1 MRVLVDT
8 NVVLDFLL
16 HREPWMAQSRELL
29 RAQREGKVGLFISA
43 NSVTDLFYVIRRQAG
58 RHRAWTAIRACLKH
72 LTVVANGRAELL
84 AAAQLDGPDFE
95 DNLQVVCAVA
105 AQVEA
110 IVTRDTT
117 GFDFS
122 PQPSDAASR
131 RDQQARSIVT
141 QEPSRR
147 IARSG
152 SSNEE

>member
-8 NVVLDFLL
+8 NVGLDFLL
-16 HREPWMAQSRELL
+16 RGEPWVAQSRELL
-29 RAQREGKVGLFISA
+29 SAQRDGRVELFISP

-58 RHRAWTAIRACLKH
+58 RHRAWMAIRASLKN
-72 LTVVANGRAELL
+72 LTVVPIGRAELL
-84 AAAQLDGPDFE
+84 AAAQLEGPDFE

-122 PQPSDAASR
+122 PIPVMPPADAISR
-131 RDQQARSIVT
+131 LAQS
-141 QEPSRR
+141 
-147 IARSG
+147 
-152 SSNEE
+152 